1 MNIGKP
7 PEHCMSESSTPTFG
21 VNSWLE
27 DELYT
32 QYLHDKRA
40 VDESWKAVF
49 ESNGGGA
56 QPASG
61 NGARALRLPA
71 DGNGSS
77 STTAAAPAVPPHQAV
92 AGEQLVPL
100 RGPAARIAE
109 NMIASLSI
117 PAATSQRAMPVK
129 VLEENRRT

>member
-1 MNIGKP
+1 
-7 PEHCMSESSTPTFG
+7 
-21 VNSWLE
+21 
-27 DELYT
+27 
-32 QYLHDKRA
+32 
-40 VDESWKAVF
+40 KAVF

-61 NGARALRLPA
+61 NGSRALRLPA
-71 DGNGSS
+71 GGNGSS
-77 STTAAAPAVPPHQAV
+77 STTAAAPATPPHQPV

-129 VLEENRRT
+129 VIEENRRILNEHRVLLGKSKISYTQIIGWAIVKAIGKNPAISHASAKLD